1 MRQVTLQEIG
11 DIASASR
18 DALYE
23 DARSVG
29 YNAPKIY
36 LHWTAGHYDTL
47 FEDYHISITGD
58 GEIYVSTDDF
68 SEVLEHTWKRNTG
81 GIGIA
86 ICGCYGAGSNDLGD
100 EPPTDEQI
108 QIMSQIIAVLAN
120 NLWLTID
127 KQWIMTHGEA
137 ANNEDGDFSCHDPY
151 PWWNDS
157 YGDGD
162 TRGDLEYLGTEE
174 SPCYNPYATDGT
186 RGGDVLRGK
195 ANWYRKEYGN
205 KEG

>member
-68 SEVLEHTWKRNTG
+68 SEVLEHTWKRKTIRNFYAVKITANAKTY
-81 GIGIA
+81 IVLYSSSLPSLDYHKNLIY
-86 ICGCYGAGSNDLGD
+86 IITSI
-100 EPPTDEQI
+100 EQI
-108 QIMSQIIAVLAN
+108 
-120 NLWLTID
+120 
-127 KQWIMTHGEA
+127 KKKKR
-137 ANNEDGDFSCHDPY
+137 F
-151 PWWNDS
+151 
-157 YGDGD
+157 
-162 TRGDLEYLGTEE
+162 
-174 SPCYNPYATDGT
+174 
-186 RGGDVLRGK
+186 
-195 ANWYRKEYGN
+195 
-205 KEG
+205 

>member
-1 MRQVTLQEIG
+1 MRKVSLDEVFQL
-11 DIASASR
+11 ASEARESIWEQAK
-18 DALYE
+18 ALGRE
-23 DARSVG
+23 
-29 YNAPKIY
+29 PKIY
-36 LHWTAGHYDTL
+36 LHWTAGHYHNL
-47 FEDYHISITGD
+47 FADYHVNIDGD
-58 GEIYVSTDDF
+58 GQLWVEKDF
-68 SEVLEHTWKRNTG
+68 DVKLKHTWNRNTG
-81 GIGIA
+81 SIGVA
-86 ICGCYGAGSNDLGD
+86 ICGCYGAGSQSLGA
-100 EPPTDEQI
+100 EPPTQKQI
-108 QIMSQIIAVLAN
+108 EMMAQVIWKIADA
-120 NLWLTID
+120 LWLTID
-127 KQWIMTHGEA
+127 KAHVLTHGEA